1 MQITIKNGS
10 YRNELINN
18 QTFTLVKGFQT
29 GTKGGY
35 VTVKNEGR
43 WPGFSDNIRIK
54 VDGIS
59 NYTINGSEVPEA
71 DGELVAAPVVEETD
85 AEILERLKTRFDILD
100 EMSQAAIG
108 GNIRALIL
116 QGPPGIGK
124 SHGVV
129 AQMQKASMFDDI
141 AGRPP
146 RYEVIKG
153 YMSPI
158 SLYCKLYAHSDA
170 GHVVVFDD
178 CDEVLQNEES
188 LNVLKAALDSG
199 KSRRVYWGADSNM
212 LRREGVPDSFDF
224 RGTVIIIT
232 NQKLDSQRDTKRN
245 AHLAALQSRCHFM
258 DLKMNSVR
266 ECLIWIRY
274 VVTGG
279 RMLEDYGLSKDQAEQ
294 IVDFMY
300 ENQTK
305 LREVSLRMAI
315 KIADLAKTSSRWQ
328 MLARETCMRG

>member
-1 MQITIKNGS
+1 MKNKMQ
-10 YRNELINN
+10 
-18 QTFTLVKGFQT
+18 
-29 GTKGGY
+29 
-35 VTVKNEGR
+35 
-43 WPGFSDNIRIK
+43 IRIK
-54 VDGIS
+54 SGDYKGESVSNAVFTMFEDCSQDG
-59 NYTINGSEVPEA
+59 YVVVNGDRWGKGKVRVRIGAGDFEFLSTGIENQIVE
-71 DGELVAAPVVEETD
+71 AAPQINETD
-85 AEILERLKTRFDILD
+85 DEILDRLKTRFEILD

-124 SHGVV
+124 SYGVLT
-129 AQMQKASMFDDI
+129 QMQKASMFDEI

-158 SLYCKLYAHSDA
+158 ALYCKLYAHSDA

-199 KSRRVYWGADSNM
+199 KSRRVYWGADSKM

-266 ECLIWIRY
+266 ECLIWIRH

-279 RMLEDYGLSKDQAEQ
+279 KMLEEYGLSKSQADE
-294 IVDFMY
+294 IVNFM
-300 ENQTK
+300 EANQTK

-328 MLARETCMRG
+328 LLARETCMHG

>member
-1 MQITIKNGS
+1 MKNKMQIRVKSGDYKGQMVTNAV
-10 YRNELINN
+10 
-18 QTFTLVKGFQT
+18 FTMFEDCSQN
-29 GTKGGY
+29 GY
-35 VTVKNEGR
+35 VVVNGDR
-43 WPGFSDNIRIK
+43 WGKGK
-54 VDGIS
+54 VRVRVNAGDFEFLSTGIE
-59 NYTINGSEVPEA
+59 NQIVE
-71 DGELVAAPVVEETD
+71 AAPQVNETD
-85 AEILERLKTRFDILD
+85 EEILDRLKTRFDILN
-100 EMSQAAIG
+100 EMGQAAID

-124 SHGVV
+124 SHGIVT
-129 AQMQKASMFDDI
+129 QMQKANMFDDI

-178 CDEVLQNEES
+178 CDEILNNEES

-199 KSRRVYWGADSNM
+199 KSRRVYWGADSRV
-212 LRREGVPDSFDF
+212 LQREGVPDSFDF

-245 AHLAALQSRCHFM
+245 AHLNALQSRCHFM

-266 ECLIWIRY
+266 ECLIWIRH

-279 RMLEDYGLSKDQAEQ
+279 KMLEEYGLSKETADE
-294 IVDFMY
+294 IVEFMVT
-300 ENQTK
+300 NQTK

-315 KIADLAKTSSRWQ
+315 KIADLAKASTRWQ

>member
-1 MQITIKNGS
+1 MKNKMQ
-10 YRNELINN
+10 
-18 QTFTLVKGFQT
+18 
-29 GTKGGY
+29 
-35 VTVKNEGR
+35 
-43 WPGFSDNIRIK
+43 IRIK
-54 VDGIS
+54 SGDYKGQMVSNAVFTMFEDCSQDG
-59 NYTINGSEVPEA
+59 YVVVNGDRWGKGKVRVRIGAGDFEFLSTGIENQIVE
-71 DGELVAAPVVEETD
+71 AAPQVNETD
-85 AEILERLKTRFDILD
+85 EEILDRLKTRFDILN
-100 EMSQAAIG
+100 EMGQAAID

-124 SHGVV
+124 SHGIVT
-129 AQMQKASMFDDI
+129 QMQKANMFDDI

-178 CDEVLQNEES
+178 CDEILNNEES

-199 KSRRVYWGADSNM
+199 KSRRVYWGADSRV
-212 LRREGVPDSFDF
+212 LQREGVPDSFDF

-245 AHLAALQSRCHFM
+245 AHLNALQSRCHFM

-266 ECLIWIRY
+266 ECLIWIRH

-279 RMLEDYGLSKDQAEQ
+279 KMLEEYGLSKETADE
-294 IVDFMY
+294 IVEFMVT
-300 ENQTK
+300 NQTK

-315 KIADLAKTSSRWQ
+315 KIADLAKASTRWQ

>member
-1 MQITIKNGS
+1 MKNKMQ
-10 YRNELINN
+10 
-18 QTFTLVKGFQT
+18 
-29 GTKGGY
+29 
-35 VTVKNEGR
+35 
-43 WPGFSDNIRIK
+43 IRIK
-54 VDGIS
+54 SGDYKGETVSNAVFTMFEDCSQNGYVVVNGDRWGKGKVRVRIGAGDFEFLSTGIE
-59 NYTINGSEVPEA
+59 NQIVE
-71 DGELVAAPVVEETD
+71 AAPQINETD
-85 AEILERLKTRFDILD
+85 EEILDRLKTRFEILD

-129 AQMQKASMFDDI
+129 TQMQKASMFDEI

-158 SLYCKLYAHSDA
+158 ALYCKLYAHSDA

-199 KSRRVYWGADSNM
+199 KSRRVYWGADSKM

-266 ECLIWIRY
+266 ECLIWIRH

-279 RMLEDYGLSKDQAEQ
+279 KMLEEYGLSKNQADE
-294 IVDFMY
+294 IVNFM
-300 ENQTK
+300 EANQTQ

-328 MLARETCMRG
+328 LLARETCMRG

>member
-1 MQITIKNGS
+1 MKITIKNGN
-10 YRNELINN
+10 YRNEAIMSE
-18 QTFTLVKGFQT
+18 TFTMVKGFQS
-29 GTKGGY
+29 GAKGGY

-43 WPGFSDNIRIK
+43 FPGFPDVVKIK
-54 VDGIS
+54 VDSIS
-59 NYTINGSEVPEA
+59 DYTVNGSQAAEVE
-71 DGELVAAPVVEETD
+71 DEVVAAPVVEETD
-85 AEILERLKTRFDILD
+85 EEILERLKIRFEILD

-116 QGPPGIGK
+116 QGPPGVGK

-129 AQMQKASMFDDI
+129 TQMQKASMFDDI

-158 SLYCKLYAHSDA
+158 ALYCKLYAHSDA

-199 KSRRVYWGADSNM
+199 KSRRVYWGADSKM

-266 ECLIWIRY
+266 ECLIWIRH

-279 RMLEDYGLSKDQAEQ
+279 KMLEEYGLSKSQADE
-294 IVDFMY
+294 IVNFM
-300 ENQTK
+300 EANQTK

-328 MLARETCMRG
+328 LLARETCMRG

>member
-1 MQITIKNGS
+1 MKNKMQIRVKSGDYKGQMVTNAV
-10 YRNELINN
+10 
-18 QTFTLVKGFQT
+18 FTMFEDCSQN
-29 GTKGGY
+29 GY
-35 VTVKNEGR
+35 VVVNGDR
-43 WPGFSDNIRIK
+43 WGKGK
-54 VDGIS
+54 VRVRVNVGDFEFLSTGIE
-59 NYTINGSEVPEA
+59 NQIVE
-71 DGELVAAPVVEETD
+71 AAPQVNETD
-85 AEILERLKTRFDILD
+85 EEILDRLKTRFDILN
-100 EMSQAAIG
+100 EMGQAAID

-124 SHGVV
+124 SHGIVT
-129 AQMQKASMFDDI
+129 QMQKANMFDDI

-178 CDEVLQNEES
+178 CDEILNNEES

-199 KSRRVYWGADSNM
+199 KSRRVYWGADSRV
-212 LRREGVPDSFDF
+212 LQREGVPDSFDF

-245 AHLAALQSRCHFM
+245 AHLNALQSRCHFM

-266 ECLIWIRY
+266 ECLIWIRH

-279 RMLEDYGLSKDQAEQ
+279 KMLEEYGLSKETADE
-294 IVDFMY
+294 IVEFMVT
-300 ENQTK
+300 NQTK

-315 KIADLAKTSSRWQ
+315 KIADLAKASTRWQ

>member
-1 MQITIKNGS
+1 MKNKMQIRVKSGDYKGQMVANAV
-10 YRNELINN
+10 
-18 QTFTLVKGFQT
+18 FTMFEDCSQN
-29 GTKGGY
+29 GY
-35 VTVKNEGR
+35 VVVNGDR
-43 WPGFSDNIRIK
+43 WGKGKVRVRIGSG
-54 VDGIS
+54 DFEILSTGIE
-59 NYTINGSEVPEA
+59 NQIVQ
-71 DGELVAAPVVEETD
+71 AAPQINETD
-85 AEILERLKTRFDILD
+85 EQILERLKTRFEILD

-266 ECLIWIRY
+266 ECLIWIRH

-279 RMLEDYGLSKDQAEQ
+279 RMLEDYGLSQDQADQ

-300 ENQTK
+300 DNQTK